1 MVGFHSF
8 GRPSLLINDLD
19 LAKQILIT
27 DFDQFTNRKPFEVKV
42 FHAQY
47 DDIFRKLLVTAE
59 GEEWKQIRSLLS
71 PIYTSAKLREG
82 MKLWDH
88 LEMDIVSKIQHRK
101 TFHVISCISTLIDKL
116 SNHSPV
122 S

>member
-47 DDIFRKLLVTAE
+47 DDIFRKLLVTAV

-82 MKLWDH
+82 MSVGSL
-88 LEMDIVSKIQHRK
+88 
-101 TFHVISCISTLIDKL
+101 
-116 SNHSPV
+116 
-122 S
+122 

>member
-27 DFDQFTNRKPFEVKV
+27 DFDQFTNRRPFEVKI

-71 PIYTSAKLREG
+71 PIYTSAKLR
-82 MKLWDH
+82 K
-88 LEMDIVSKIQHRK
+88 ISKFISESALDLVEHIRK
-101 TFHVISCISTLIDKL
+101 RSASGEELNARDM
-116 SNHSPV
+116 P
-122 S
+122 